1 MKKLWQKIKN
11 FKWGYLLFAILFT
24 AGGLCFL
31 SFPEDAL
38 KGVRIGIG
46 VTAIVFAVFF
56 MALTLANEER
66 GFRFWAK
73 MVLGGV
79 AAVCGG
85 FMIFSRQGAFEYL
98 TFIAGIYLMIDGAFK
113 LQTAILSKRYRS
125 ALWWIML
132 VLAAAAISFG
142 TALIRVRFDFAEE
155 LVKVSKII
163 GIAFMIDGIQN
174 LLSIGYLYYVEHKTR
189 ESLREDLRARG
200 ELVTVLDDGT
210 APMPADGTIAPGGTQ
225 TGKKTGLTRAEKR
238 AAKRQKKQAV
248 LAGERHAM
256 AEPMPFAVPEGRETL
271 YGTPDGA
278 PFAGVPTDA
287 EVQTGAPGA
296 TAQTETAYTAAAEP
310 TADPAPI
317 APEASETPAVGE
329 STQEMTE
336 DDFAN
341 RAGTSNGKDC
351 FK

>member
-11 FKWGYLLFAILFT
+11 FKWGYLLFAVLFT

-31 SFPEDAL
+31 TFPEDAL

-46 VTAIVFAVFF
+46 VTAIVFAVAFIP
-56 MALTLANEER
+56 LTLANEER

-125 ALWWIML
+125 AVWWIML

-142 TALIRVRFDFAEE
+142 TVLIRVQFDFSEE
-155 LVKVSKII
+155 LVKVSKIL
-163 GIAFMIDGIQN
+163 GIAFTIDGIQN

-189 ESLREDLRARG
+189 ETLREDLRARG

-210 APMPADGTIAPGGTQ
+210 TSPAGETATDAA
-225 TGKKTGLTRAEKR
+225 GKGENHRLTRAEKR
-238 AAKRQKKQAV
+238 AAKQREKQASIAGTAATV
-248 LAGERHAM
+248 DVTPATFGTTEPMHAEPYTAGGTPETVAGE
-256 AEPMPFAVPEGRETL
+256 E
-271 YGTPDGA
+271 TPDA
-278 PFAGVPTDA
+278 AAVPTDA
-287 EVQTGAPGA
+287 YTDAEA
-296 TAQTETAYTAAAEP
+296 TAPTDHDDVPAA
-310 TADPAPI
+310 DAPRE
-317 APEASETPAVGE
+317 APEAPPAPPGPV
-329 STQEMTE
+329 
-336 DDFAN
+336 
-341 RAGTSNGKDC
+341 R
-351 FK
+351 

>member
-11 FKWGYLLFAILFT
+11 FKWGYLLFAVLFT

-31 SFPEDAL
+31 TFPEDAL

-46 VTAIVFAVFF
+46 VTAIVFAVAFI
-56 MALTLANEER
+56 ALTLANEER

-125 ALWWIML
+125 AVWWIML

-142 TALIRVRFDFAEE
+142 TVLIRVQFDFSEE
-155 LVKVSKII
+155 LVKVSKIL
-163 GIAFMIDGIQN
+163 GIAFTIDGIQN

-189 ESLREDLRARG
+189 ETLREDLRARG

-210 APMPADGTIAPGGTQ
+210 TSPAGETAADAA
-225 TGKKTGLTRAEKR
+225 GKGENHRLTRAEKR
-238 AAKRQKKQAV
+238 AAKQREKQASI
-248 LAGERHAM
+248 AGTAATVDVTPATFGT
-256 AEPMPFAVPEGRETL
+256 AEPMHAEPYTAGGTQETAATEE
-271 YGTPDGA
+271 TPDA
-278 PFAGVPTDA
+278 AAVPTDA
-287 EVQTGAPGA
+287 YTDAEA
-296 TAQTETAYTAAAEP
+296 TAPTDPDDVTAA
-310 TADPAPI
+310 DD
-317 APEASETPAVGE
+317 APEASKATPD
-329 STQEMTE
+329 T
-336 DDFAN
+336 
-341 RAGTSNGKDC
+341 AGTVR
-351 FK
+351 

>member
-46 VTAIVFAVFF
+46 VTAIVFAVAFI
-56 MALTLANEER
+56 ALTLANEER

-85 FMIFSRQGAFEYL
+85 FMIFSHQGAFEYL

-125 ALWWIML
+125 AVWWIML
-132 VLAAAAISFG
+132 VLAAASISFG

-155 LVKVSKII
+155 LVKVSKVI
-163 GIAFMIDGIQN
+163 GIALMIDGIQN
-174 LLSIGYLYYVEHKTR
+174 LLSIGYLYYVEHRTR
-189 ESLREDLRARG
+189 ETLREDLRASG

-210 APMPADGTIAPGGTQ
+210 APTAGTDAPDGTGRTE
-225 TGKKTGLTRAEKR
+225 KHRLTRAEKR
-238 AAKRQKKQAV
+238 AAKESKKQAAIARPADTV
-248 LAGERHAM
+248 DM
-256 AEPMPFAVPEGRETL
+256 APATFGTAEALHTEP
-271 YGTPDGA
+271 
-278 PFAGVPTDA
+278 
-287 EVQTGAPGA
+287 
-296 TAQTETAYTAAAEP
+296 YTASEVPVNPYETTVPAD
-310 TADPAPI
+310 TTDPADTAREGGSDPAAADE
-317 APEASETPAVGE
+317 APETTEAPSGAET
-329 STQEMTE
+329 
-336 DDFAN
+336 
-341 RAGTSNGKDC
+341 R
-351 FK
+351 

>member
-11 FKWGYLLFAILFT
+11 FKWGYLLFAVLFT

-31 SFPEDAL
+31 TFPEDAL

-46 VTAIVFAVFF
+46 VTAIVFAVAFI
-56 MALTLANEER
+56 ALTLANEER

-125 ALWWIML
+125 AVWWIML

-142 TALIRVRFDFAEE
+142 TVLIRVQFDFSEE
-155 LVKVSKII
+155 LVKVSKIL
-163 GIAFMIDGIQN
+163 GIAFTIDGIQN

-189 ESLREDLRARG
+189 ETLREDLRARG

-210 APMPADGTIAPGGTQ
+210 TSPAGETATDAA
-225 TGKKTGLTRAEKR
+225 GKGENHRLTRAEKR
-238 AAKRQKKQAV
+238 AAKRQKKQSAIT
-248 LAGERHAM
+248 AA
-256 AEPMPFAVPEGRETL
+256 PETIDMTA
-271 YGTPDGA
+271 GTPDT
-278 PFAGVPTDA
+278 VA
-287 EVQTGAPGA
+287 EEQPEPYETIVAEPESDGVQT
-296 TAQTETAYTAAAEP
+296 
-310 TADPAPI
+310 D
-317 APEASETPAVGE
+317 ETPAAE
-329 STQEMTE
+329 EE
-336 DDFAN
+336 PEFA
-341 RAGTSNGKDC
+341 AA
-351 FK
+351 

>member
-11 FKWGYLLFAILFT
+11 FKWGYLLFAVLFT

-31 SFPEDAL
+31 TFPEDAL

-46 VTAIVFAVFF
+46 VTAIVFAVAFI
-56 MALTLANEER
+56 ALTLANEER

-125 ALWWIML
+125 AVWWIML

-142 TALIRVRFDFAEE
+142 TVLIRVQFDFSEE
-155 LVKVSKII
+155 LVKVSKIL
-163 GIAFMIDGIQN
+163 GIAFTIDGIQN

-189 ESLREDLRARG
+189 ETLREDLRARG

-210 APMPADGTIAPGGTQ
+210 SPEGETAASAA
-225 TGKKTGLTRAEKR
+225 GKGENHRLTRAEKR
-238 AAKRQKKQAV
+238 AAKQREKQASI
-248 LAGERHAM
+248 AGTAATVDVTPATFGT
-256 AEPMPFAVPEGRETL
+256 AEPMHAEPYTAGKTQENAATEE
-271 YGTPDGA
+271 TPDA
-278 PFAGVPTDA
+278 AAVPTDA
-287 EVQTGAPGA
+287 YTDAEA
-296 TAQTETAYTAAAEP
+296 TAPADPDDATAAE
-310 TADPAPI
+310 D
-317 APEASETPAVGE
+317 APEASEATPD
-329 STQEMTE
+329 T
-336 DDFAN
+336 
-341 RAGTSNGKDC
+341 AGTVR
-351 FK
+351 

>member
-11 FKWGYLLFAILFT
+11 FKWGYLLFAVLFT

-31 SFPEDAL
+31 TFPEDAL

-46 VTAIVFAVFF
+46 VTAIVFAVAFI
-56 MALTLANEER
+56 ALTLANEER

-125 ALWWIML
+125 AVWWIML

-142 TALIRVRFDFAEE
+142 TVLIRVQFDFSEE
-155 LVKVSKII
+155 LVKVSKIL
-163 GIAFMIDGIQN
+163 GIAFTIDGIQN

-189 ESLREDLRARG
+189 ETLREDLRARG

-210 APMPADGTIAPGGTQ
+210 TSPASETATDAA
-225 TGKKTGLTRAEKR
+225 GKGENHRLTRAEKR
-238 AAKRQKKQAV
+238 AAKQREKQASI
-248 LAGERHAM
+248 AGAAATVDVTPATFGT
-256 AEPMPFAVPEGRETL
+256 AEPMHAEPYTAGGTQETAATEE
-271 YGTPDGA
+271 TPDA
-278 PFAGVPTDA
+278 AAVPTDA
-287 EVQTGAPGA
+287 YTDA
-296 TAQTETAYTAAAEP
+296 ETTVPTDPDDVTAA
-310 TADPAPI
+310 DD
-317 APEASETPAVGE
+317 APEASEATPD
-329 STQEMTE
+329 T
-336 DDFAN
+336 
-341 RAGTSNGKDC
+341 AGTVR
-351 FK
+351 